1 MCCSLFRCFITQL
14 LAWNGLALFSIF
26 CWLYLYI
33 SYIDFR
39 LSLRIVHFRSSDL
52 CHNNTSFHE
61 VPQVS
66 MTSFLDVFV
75 WSTRTL
81 EFCEGSGMAQYWV
94 KAPVSLRFDPG
105 SFTGSGVK
113 CFEGFFP
120 PGSLIFLVETVNKES
135 HHMECPL
142 LNFY

>member
-1 MCCSLFRCFITQL
+1 MRCSLFRCFITQL
-14 LAWNGLALFSIF
+14 LAWNGLGLFSIF
-26 CWLYLYI
+26 CWLDLYI

-81 EFCEGSGMAQYWV
+81 EFCEGSGMAQY
-94 KAPVSLRFDPG
+94 
-105 SFTGSGVK
+105 
-113 CFEGFFP
+113 
-120 PGSLIFLVETVNKES
+120 
-135 HHMECPL
+135 
-142 LNFY
+142 